1 MRIRTSV
8 VWLTLKSEE
17 NSDYITI
24 KIGGYPSYLETNCNW
39 RMSIIVGGI
48 TSGERRK
55 MLNSK
60 KTTEKAGTKY
70 DSFVNFNQQEA
81 FHQKVYMVELLN
93 LMEPVL
99 YEFFHLYH
107 NVIHDMDKTIHH
119 NHLHH

>member
-1 MRIRTSV
+1 VKRI
-8 VWLTLKSEE
+8 
-17 NSDYITI
+17 SDYITI
-24 KIGGYPSYLETNCNW
+24 KIDGYSSYLETNCNW

-70 DSFVNFNQQEA
+70 DPLVVFNQQEA
-81 FHQKVYMVELLN
+81 FHQKVYTVELLN

-107 NVIHDMDKTIHH
+107 NVIHDMDKTNHH